1 MYDPR
6 LERMNAMSAI
16 QEVNEAQFE
25 SAVLQS
31 ATPTVVDF
39 WAPWCGPCRVVGP
52 VIEELSKEFG
62 SGVQFVKVNVDHN
75 QGLASRYGI
84 QGIPTLLFF
93 KDGQV
98 VDGQVGALPK
108 AALSAK
114 VSAAFSVTPV
124 AGSSST

>member
-1 MYDPR
+1 
-6 LERMNAMSAI
+6 MSAI

-31 ATPTVVDF
+31 STPTVVDF

-62 SGVQFVKVNVDHN
+62 SGVKFVKVNVDDN

-108 AALSAK
+108 PLLSAK

-124 AGSSST
+124 AKAGS

>member
-1 MYDPR
+1 
-6 LERMNAMSAI
+6 MSGI

-25 SAVLQS
+25 TVVLQS

-39 WAPWCGPCRVVGP
+39 WAPWCGPCRLVGP

-62 SGVQFVKVNVDHN
+62 AGVQFVKVNVDHN
-75 QGLASRYGI
+75 QGLAARYGI

-108 AALSAK
+108 AALAAK
-114 VSAAFSVTPV
+114 VTAAFSVSRV
-124 AGSSST
+124 AES